1 MYFEVCGVGTKENT
15 LALRSKID
23 RRVAVLAVAVATAV
37 ALTSCGTPGPVQ
49 SPDGEG
55 APAANTGSASAWVM
69 SGTAEE
75 AFNAS
80 FARWNDA
87 HPDELISTETFA
99 NDAYKQ
105 KIRPAIGAGEAPT
118 LIYGWGG
125 ATLADYVATDSVID
139 LSDLLDTTALGEDL
153 LPAVLQSGEVDGKL
167 YGIPNNIV
175 KPVVLYY
182 NKDVFNDVGLDVPE
196 SWNELM
202 AIVPKL
208 VDAGVAPFSVAG
220 QAQWTLLPYFAY
232 LVDRIG
238 GPDVIASAAEGT
250 PDAWSDPAVTEALV
264 KIQEL
269 VDAGG
274 FVNGFASI
282 STDGGADAA
291 LLYSGKAAMMLGLP
305 ATYDNVKT
313 GMPEFVEE
321 GNLGWAPFPAVD
333 GGKGDPANLTGNPTN
348 FWSVSAD
355 ATPEQQQ
362 AAKDYLGQM
371 MDDGYVEDLIA
382 TGGIPPVNM
391 SEDKLAA
398 SDDADYFQAMYEMID
413 SAPSFQLSLDQA
425 LPPVAGQ
432 ELLIQLQQI
441 FLNQITPAEFVDAMN
456 ETIGK

>member
-1 MYFEVCGVGTKENT
+1 IRKTFSVFASWLGRACGENSRAHAAEGNVDLCDPAEMLTVLCKRPATFRANFLTSSADNATLNFGIKHPQRGMYFEVCGVGTKENT

-182 NKDVFNDVGLDVPE
+182 NKDVFND
-196 SWNELM
+196 
-202 AIVPKL
+202 
-208 VDAGVAPFSVAG
+208 
-220 QAQWTLLPYFAY
+220 
-232 LVDRIG
+232 
-238 GPDVIASAAEGT
+238 
-250 PDAWSDPAVTEALV
+250 
-264 KIQEL
+264 
-269 VDAGG
+269 
-274 FVNGFASI
+274 
-282 STDGGADAA
+282 
-291 LLYSGKAAMMLGLP
+291 
-305 ATYDNVKT
+305 
-313 GMPEFVEE
+313 
-321 GNLGWAPFPAVD
+321 
-333 GGKGDPANLTGNPTN
+333 
-348 FWSVSAD
+348 
-355 ATPEQQQ
+355 
-362 AAKDYLGQM
+362 
-371 MDDGYVEDLIA
+371 
-382 TGGIPPVNM
+382 
-391 SEDKLAA
+391 
-398 SDDADYFQAMYEMID
+398 
-413 SAPSFQLSLDQA
+413 
-425 LPPVAGQ
+425 
-432 ELLIQLQQI
+432 
-441 FLNQITPAEFVDAMN
+441 
-456 ETIGK
+456 